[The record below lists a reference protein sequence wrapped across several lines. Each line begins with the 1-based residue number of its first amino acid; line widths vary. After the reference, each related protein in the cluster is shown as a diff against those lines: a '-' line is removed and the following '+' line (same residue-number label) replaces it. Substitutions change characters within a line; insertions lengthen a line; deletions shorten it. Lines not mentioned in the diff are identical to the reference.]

1 MRKTNG
7 FSLIE
12 LMVAMAVLT
21 IIATVAV
28 PKVQVWNARNRGLK
42 AVMEL
47 LSDFSKARS
56 VAGYTIVNS
65 SGAAFKIPVNV
76 EEEETSDDDDTSGS
90 GKMEVFV
97 GVRSQTAIVFRKK
110 EYGIYQ
116 KTSMAAADWTASK
129 SVMLKRNLLADNV
142 TIERVNETMYP
153 ASNTTSFESLLAFTS
168 NGMLKEGTDDKII
181 TSIGGNDADK
191 CGNKKALQNVVLSAV
206 IRSKISSGGKESIW
220 YRLNIDR
227 NGDYT
232 ICTQFTESESFNFK
246 EKGDPLDG
254 YL

>member
-12 LMVAMAVLT
+12 LIVAMAILT

-42 AVMEL
+42 VVMEL

-65 SGAAFKIPVNV
+65 SGAAFKIPVNIPP
-76 EEEETSDDDDTSGS
+76 EEDETSDDDDLSG
-90 GKMEVFV
+90 GGDMEVFV
-97 GVRSQTAIVFRKK
+97 GVRSQTAIVFRKR

-116 KTSMAAADWTASK
+116 KTSMAVTDWTSSK

-142 TIERVNETMYP
+142 TIERVNETMFP
-153 ASNTTSFESLLAFTS
+153 PSNSTGFTSLLAFTS
-168 NGMLKEGTDDKII
+168 NGRLKGLDDKII
-181 TSIGGNDADK
+181 NSVGGDDEDK
-191 CGNKKALQNVVLSAV
+191 CGNKTSLQNVVLSAV
-206 IRSKISSGGKESIW
+206 IRSKISSGSSESIW
-220 YRLNIDR
+220 YRLNING

-232 ICTQFTESESFNFK
+232 ICTQFAKDAFDFK
-246 EKGDPLDG
+246 TKGDPLDG